1 MSPIVDL
8 YSDHTSTCEEHIY
21 FHSGETGFTHA
32 QRSNMLV
39 FCKLTTVYK
48 SAESALNSK
57 TCFMPALIYKMADG
71 HRESTLVNTISNSNP
86 QGQSNIYIS
95 VIRQLPGSSCIFPSL
110 SPSHLSVMQV
120 R

>member
-1 MSPIVDL
+1 
-8 YSDHTSTCEEHIY
+8 
-21 FHSGETGFTHA
+21 
-32 QRSNMLV
+32 MLV
-39 FCKLTTVYK
+39 FFKLRTVYK

-57 TCFMPALIYKMADG
+57 TCFMPALMADG

-95 VIRQLPGSSCIFPSL
+95 VIRQLPGSSCIFPSP